1 MNSASGE
8 GEVPPLTSAVAE
20 GHREVALVLMEHGA
34 SCSDATLTR
43 PMLKDLTKWMAGAM
57 KQNTSV
63 VNEKNRQME
72 QMLQESPSGASL
84 TLLSRLSSNGRY
96 KFISVPYCQNG
107 AAVTILV
114 TCC

>member
-1 MNSASGE
+1 M
-8 GEVPPLTSAVAE
+8 
-20 GHREVALVLMEHGA
+20 ALVLMEHGA

-43 PMLKDLTKWMAGAM
+43 PMLKDLTKWMAEVM
-57 KQNTSV
+57 KQNKSV

-84 TLLSRLSSNGRY
+84 PYSVGYPMEDIIN
-96 KFISVPYCQNG
+96 FISVPYCQNG